1 MEKLPIKLSQ
11 DLEKIKDS
19 RYVNQYSE
27 KIFDDIFIT
36 WLIKDVNISDPISKI
51 SSKYMV
57 STFILY
63 FLKNINDTLQEKYD
77 IESFSAKDW
86 SDFEKVEIIVEKIS
100 NIQNDQLVLWL
111 TNECMPE
118 LEKILDQIHI
128 KNFED
133 LTELGITQDI
143 LTTALD
149 QGKENSVEGYLYD
162 ILYQFK
168 DRLKENNLLKKK
180 SIPGVVFRLSSVEG
194 TLDDGVVVEAEWQKY
209 DEDTFDE
216 DKPIIKSSNINKG
229 IVKLKYYRW
238 FYGLID

>member
-77 IESFSAKDW
+77 IESFSAKD
-86 SDFEKVEIIVEKIS
+86 
-100 NIQNDQLVLWL
+100 
-111 TNECMPE
+111 
-118 LEKILDQIHI
+118 
-128 KNFED
+128 
-133 LTELGITQDI
+133 
-143 LTTALD
+143 
-149 QGKENSVEGYLYD
+149 
-162 ILYQFK
+162 
-168 DRLKENNLLKKK
+168 
-180 SIPGVVFRLSSVEG
+180 
-194 TLDDGVVVEAEWQKY
+194 
-209 DEDTFDE
+209 
-216 DKPIIKSSNINKG
+216 
-229 IVKLKYYRW
+229 
-238 FYGLID
+238 